1 MIAAGSEVGNAA
13 TALRIDPGF
22 RIALERGPETGSALC
37 SQSTILSAAAI
48 PSCRSEAIYARPVV
62 KMRHGTGRQN
72 GPLDGGLRGPD
83 HRVPK
88 GALSSFRRPRPTDN
102 SVTQARRHPPQH
114 SSKTPK
120 SHVTG
125 RS

>member
-37 SQSTILSAAAI
+37 SQQTILSAAAI

-62 KMRHGTGRQN
+62 EMRHGTGRKIDRLTEGCAGRIIVSQ
-72 GPLDGGLRGPD
+72 
-83 HRVPK
+83 K
-88 GALSSFRRPRPTDN
+88 ALYLPFDALALPT
-102 SVTQARRHPPQH
+102 TA
-114 SSKTPK
+114 
-120 SHVTG
+120 
-125 RS
+125 